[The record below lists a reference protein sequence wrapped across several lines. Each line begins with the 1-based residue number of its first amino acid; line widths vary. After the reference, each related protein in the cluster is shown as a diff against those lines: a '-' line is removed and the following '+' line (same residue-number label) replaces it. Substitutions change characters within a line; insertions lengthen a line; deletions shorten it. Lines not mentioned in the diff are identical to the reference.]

1 MLIDPSPNPTPGLT
15 LQPLGVCLK
24 GGMRFYGAP
33 RVAQMVKNLLAIWKT
48 QV

>member
-15 LQPLGVCLK
+15 LQPLGLCLK
-24 GGMRFYGAP
+24 GGMRFYGAAC
-33 RVAQMVKNLLAIWKT
+33 VAQMGKNLLAIWAT